1 MTSPL
6 VPIRIKT
13 CGSNLID
20 AAEHYPFLGILT
32 GYRDPVLRGFADQT
46 ATTTTTTAT
55 PPTTHHPPL
64 TTSPHFS
71 SHAHFARTS
80 HILTSTPRC
89 LTKVPPAASLRT
101 LRKYQVNMSD
111 LAALE
116 DELAQALEF
125 VATCKEALEIDPD
138 DQDVKTDMLSFEQQI
153 PLLKSQIAAL
163 KAKSA
168 PALDA
173 VAGSPKYDMS
183 KHPKYHTPGGDT
195 RDVAGDLAGK
205 SEEHRVSFNV
215 GDVVQ
220 AKYSADKSWYPATIV
235 SKTGSSS
242 DPVYTVNF
250 KGYDEKEQ
258 KRKHEVR
265 PAENKKRKAE
275 GDAGASNGAKKA
287 AAAAAAAVPPPPPPP
302 APVHDGTVIS
312 GAPSIDASLVKKYEP
327 SKVSDGPTRMAPAP
341 KKLKGNKTLEK
352 SKNSWNDWQK
362 SGPKKPAIGGASKL
376 KKDSQFRTPDLPNAK
391 GKYILLR
398 RALVQLCILTFP

>member
-1 MTSPL
+1 
-6 VPIRIKT
+6 
-13 CGSNLID
+13 
-20 AAEHYPFLGILT
+20 
-32 GYRDPVLRGFADQT
+32 
-46 ATTTTTTAT
+46 
-55 PPTTHHPPL
+55 
-64 TTSPHFS
+64 
-71 SHAHFARTS
+71 
-80 HILTSTPRC
+80 
-89 LTKVPPAASLRT
+89 
-101 LRKYQVNMSD
+101 MSD

-287 AAAAAAAVPPPPPPP
+287 AAAAAAAAVPPPPPPP